1 MKLTDI
7 ILEVDFDKYRDQ
19 QNNLAKEI
27 DNKFGGDPYV
37 TMGEYAGGRTED
49 DPLNGK
55 GYGSVKFRTR
65 DEFEDSKWNQILDFI
80 KSKGLDIQQESNF
93 YESEPGER
101 EHYPKV
107 DFHFNI
113 KESQ

>member
-37 TMGEYAGGRTED
+37 SMGE
-49 DPLNGK
+49 
-55 GYGSVKFRTR
+55 
-65 DEFEDSKWNQILDFI
+65 
-80 KSKGLDIQQESNF
+80 
-93 YESEPGER
+93 
-101 EHYPKV
+101 
-107 DFHFNI
+107 
-113 KESQ
+113 